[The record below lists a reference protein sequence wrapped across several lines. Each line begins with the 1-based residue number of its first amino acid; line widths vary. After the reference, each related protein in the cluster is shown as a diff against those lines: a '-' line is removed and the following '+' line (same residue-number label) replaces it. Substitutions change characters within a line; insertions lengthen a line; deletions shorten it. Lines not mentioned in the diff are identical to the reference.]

1 MKVRDYERG
10 HEREGHDEKKRW
22 GDHEKEKGHKKEKRE
37 VMKNK
42 DPEREVTEKRP

>member
-1 MKVRDYERG
+1 MKEVMKKR
-10 HEREGHDEKKRW
+10 GHDEKKGSW